1 MPGRA
6 RYDRDKVLGKAR
18 DLFWEKGYH
27 GTSLKDLEQ
36 ELDLR
41 PGSIYAA
48 FGSKEQLFAEALDLY
63 ANDIRRVYEATM
75 GEAVSKLQGLANHVR
90 WVGALITAAGVPAR
104 ACMITKTVL
113 ETPQNDPGLRR
124 RAESLM
130 KDSEEFYRDGFEAAR
145 ASGELPEDADTTR
158 LARRLHAEILGLG
171 AYSERSD
178 AMDYANELAE
188 DIARDIEALGTRKPG

>member
-1 MPGRA
+1 
-6 RYDRDKVLGKAR
+6 
-18 DLFWEKGYH
+18 LFWEKGYH

-63 ANDIRRVYEATM
+63 ASDIRSVYEATM

-113 ETPQNDPGLRR
+113 ETPQNDPGLRA
-124 RAESLM
+124 RAETLM
-130 KDSEEFYRDGFEAAR
+130 KDNEEFFRDGFEAAR

-178 AMDYANELAE
+178 AMDYANDLAE